1 MAFLQSII
9 ANFYRYL
16 GRYTASLNGR
26 TSEIANDVTVP
37 MTLYGNTPLVDTT
50 ALRAHFHLA
59 VQLSMAKKP
68 IFTFSF
74 LHLK

>member
-37 MTLYGNTPLVDTT
+37 MTLYGNTPLVT